1 MLNPDESENNVLEIP
16 WNTKHDE
23 FVISF
28 QIQKSTSDVVTKSEL
43 LKRIASIFDP
53 VGILSP
59 TVVPSKILFQRMC
72 KEGGSWDNDINDKC
86 KAVWKK
92 WLLSAQKTPNIV
104 IPRCYLQKEKP
115 VEFQNNGIL

>member
-1 MLNPDESENNVLEIP
+1 MLNPDESENNDLEIP

-23 FVISF
+23 FVITF
-28 QIQKSTSDVVTKSEL
+28 QIQKSTAVVVTKSEL
-43 LKRIASIFDP
+43 SKRIASIFDL

-59 TVVPSKILFQRMC
+59 TVVPSKILLQRMC

-115 VEFQNNGIL
+115 DEFQNNRIL